1 MKNKLTALFT
11 KEKTGEKSLHAKVH
25 KNQNEAID
33 DITDNHK
40 ERTNEILM
48 VDEVQETTVE
58 LVKGVID
65 PFLSFLNKFV
75 KKWSLGDVIKI
86 DEKKK

>member
-1 MKNKLTALFT
+1 MRNESERE
-11 KEKTGEKSLHAKVH
+11 KEKNRKISERKVH

-33 DITDNHK
+33 DIIDNHK